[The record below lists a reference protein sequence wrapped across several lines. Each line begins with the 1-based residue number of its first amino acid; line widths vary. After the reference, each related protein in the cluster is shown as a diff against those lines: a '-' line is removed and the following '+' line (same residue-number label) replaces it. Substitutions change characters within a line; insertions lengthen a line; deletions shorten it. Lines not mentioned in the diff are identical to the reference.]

1 MVFKVSSEGKETVL
15 HSFTG
20 ADGANPR
27 AGLILDAKGNLYG
40 TTYDGGASGDG
51 VVFKLSS
58 KGKTVLYSFTGGRTG
73 RIRLQV

>member
-1 MVFKVSSEGKETVL
+1 MSSEGKETVL

-40 TTYDGGASGDG
+40 TTTTAA
-51 VVFKLSS
+51 LLAMEWCSS
-58 KGKTVLYSFTGGRTG
+58 
-73 RIRLQV
+73 